1 MLKGKAPLIIAIVL
15 GVVAVLVAW
24 RAIRMREM
32 EVTRGWELEDVIVA
46 ATDIQPG
53 TALSSDTVRVD
64 KMPRK
69 FVYESVL
76 VPADMEVALGREVIV
91 PIKRGE
97 PVHWYQLQG
106 IRSLERLSKAVRK
119 TGRAI
124 SIDVSERSAVGLW
137 VRPNDHVD
145 VLGTFRDPNANQ
157 MVAVT
162 LLQNVIVLATGQT
175 TAATESARS
184 DKSYG
189 TATLLVLPEEAE
201 ILVLAQEMGS
211 EVFKETVKEAGER
224 LNSVDDLKKLAESI
238 TSQEARELIF
248 SALYDI
254 AVPGTIVEEEA
265 KVLQWL
271 ANAWNVYAPI

>member
-1 MLKGKAPLIIAIVL
+1 MLKGNAPLIIAVVL
-15 GVVAVLVAW
+15 GIVAVLVAW
-24 RAIRMREM
+24 RAIKMREL

-46 ATDIQPG
+46 ASDITPG
-53 TALSSDTVRVD
+53 TALSNDTVVVD

-91 PIKRGE
+91 PIKKGE

-119 TGRAI
+119 TGRAM
-124 SIDVSERSAVGLW
+124 SIDVNERSAVGLW

-184 DKSYG
+184 EKQYG
-189 TATLLVLPEEAE
+189 TVTLLVLPEEAE

-211 EVFKETVKEAGER
+211 LYLSLRNAEDIGIFEERARTTISTLLTGER
-224 LNSVDDLKKLAESI
+224 VKKL
-238 TSQEARELIF
+238 QQKR
-248 SALYDI
+248 YQ
-254 AVPGTIVEEEA
+254 TIQIIRGLNTQKFPA
-265 KVLQWL
+265 K
-271 ANAWNVYAPI
+271 